1 MAAPR
6 RSVRRGKKGD
16 VTQHIAHYTRAVWR
30 RKRII
35 MVVVPLVAAAAA
47 GVMMR
52 KGILRPELE
61 ARVIFGFET
70 PTQLGVSELLSD
82 IGDYRVELIRS
93 RNFLVE
99 VVRALS
105 LQLVLTNHERKE
117 LFDTV
122 RVTPSAAPG
131 TYTFDVAEGH
141 GKGAAKA
148 AYRIRYT
155 NKERGYENRSVS
167 QGTLGNGTIRLPGIS
182 MVLSG
187 AYRRHPHDFTFR
199 IVSEEKAAS
208 KLLDNMTVE
217 PPNRSAPDHFSVTL
231 LGSDYELLAK
241 TLNVLADA
249 FVEQNTELRT
259 RRSRQRLA
267 ALEKQLA
274 SAREQF
280 EESETALRKFLS
292 ANPSATL
299 EERVAR
305 TVTSIA
311 GLEADSRQVEQD
323 LSEAR
328 RLRTRLLGESDLGR
342 AHAIREVL
350 VFLDS
355 RDVPSAAA
363 LRDELSRLLETQS
376 RYKNDYMPNHPLIRQ
391 NAEEIQEVGEQA
403 KRIVNEF
410 IARQQRMVASNQHQ
424 VQQLSQDLR
433 RLPQSSL
440 EHAELQRRHEINSDI
455 YTSLQSSYNQARV
468 ADAVHTADIF
478 VIDYAVPPTAPPY
491 SLRIARVGAFS
502 FVAAI
507 GAAISLVLMLDY
519 LDRTASTEFE
529 VRQMTDLP
537 VLESIPVIRPVH
549 KSRTARRTANEPA
562 GKS

>member
-16 VTQHIAHYTRAVWR
+16 VSQHIGHYVRAFWR
-30 RKRII
+30 RKRIVMLLMP
-35 MVVVPLVAAAAA
+35 MVAVAAAA
-47 GVMMR
+47 VMLR

-70 PTQLGVSELLSD
+70 PTQLGVSEMLSD
-82 IGDYRVELIRS
+82 IGDYRVELVRS
-93 RNFLVE
+93 RNFLAE
-99 VVRALS
+99 VVRTLS
-105 LQLVLTNHERKE
+105 LQLVLPGHERQE

-122 RVTPSAAPG
+122 SVTQSAAPG
-131 TYTFDVAEGH
+131 TYVFDIAEGR
-141 GKGAAKA
+141 GRNTAKA
-148 AYRIRYT
+148 AFRVRYT
-155 NKERGYENRSVS
+155 NKRRGYDNRTVS
-167 QGTLGNGTIRLPGIS
+167 QGKLGGGSVRLPGIAIRFTK
-182 MVLSG
+182 
-187 AYRRHPHDFTFR
+187 AYRRNPYDFLFKVVT
-199 IVSEEKAAS
+199 EEEAAS
-208 KLLDNMTVE
+208 GLLERMTVE
-217 PPNRSAPDHFSVTL
+217 PPSRHAPDHFSVSL
-231 LGSDYELLAK
+231 LGCDYALLAR

-280 EESETALRKFLS
+280 EESEAALRRFLS
-292 ANPSATL
+292 AHPSATL

-311 GLEADSRQVEQD
+311 GLEADSRQIEQD
-323 LSEAR
+323 LTEAR
-328 RLRTRLLGESDLGR
+328 RLRTRLQDDDEVGQ
-342 AHAIREVL
+342 AHVIRETL
-350 VFLDS
+350 VFLES

-363 LRDELSRLLETQS
+363 MRDELTRLLETRTQ
-376 RYKNDYMPNHPLIRQ
+376 YKHEYMPNHPLIRQ
-391 NAEEIQEVGEQA
+391 NAEEIQEVGERTR
-403 KRIVNEF
+403 RIVKEF
-410 IARQQRMVASNQHQ
+410 IARQQRLVASNEHQ

-433 RLPQSSL
+433 SLPQRSL

-455 YTSLQSSYNQARV
+455 YTSLQTSYNQARV

-491 SLRIARVGAFS
+491 ALRIGRVGAFS
-502 FVAAI
+502 VVAAL
-507 GAAISLVLMLDY
+507 GAAIALVLILDY
-519 LDRTASTEFE
+519 LDRTATTEFE

-537 VLESIPVIRPVH
+537 VLESIPVIHPSHRPH
-549 KSRTARRTANEPA
+549 RSRRTAHEPS
-562 GKS
+562 GRN